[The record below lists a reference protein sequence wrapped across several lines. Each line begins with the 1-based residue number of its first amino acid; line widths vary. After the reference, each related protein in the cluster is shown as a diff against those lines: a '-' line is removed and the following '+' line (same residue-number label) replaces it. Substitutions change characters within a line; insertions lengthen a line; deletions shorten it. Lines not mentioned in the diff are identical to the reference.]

1 MDSKVFQSLVEKAKA
16 DPSFFHALIFTP
28 EKVLDQVKELDRRG
42 KGALVGQN
50 PAALIAR
57 AIGVVQACG
66 NTCTSSC
73 DNTCGQSCGFTTNL
87 TADVIAATKIN
98 YFSSFRDELAG
109 CGNTCTSSCDNTCGQ
124 SCGFTTNLTDRG
136 GFAVN
141 PATFSGR

>member
-1 MDSKVFQSLVEKAKA
+1 MDTNVFQSLVEKAKA
-16 DPSFFHALIFTP
+16 DPAFFHKLIFAP
-28 EKVLDQVKELDRRG
+28 ETVLNDVKDLDRRA
-42 KGALVGQN
+42 KGALMGQN

-57 AIGVVQACG
+57 AVGVVQACG

-87 TADVIAATKIN
+87 TADVAGAKVN

-141 PATFSGR
+141 PAFSGR

>member
-1 MDSKVFQSLVEKAKA
+1 MDAKVFQSLVEKAQS
-16 DPSFFHALIFTP
+16 DPAFFHQLIFTP
-28 EKVLDQVKELDRRG
+28 EKALAQMKDLDRKA
-42 KGALVGQN
+42 KGSLIGQN

-57 AIGVVQACG
+57 AVGINQACG

-87 TADVIAATKIN
+87 TADIAVSRVN
-98 YFSSFRDELAG
+98 YFSLSKGELAA

-141 PATFSGR
+141 PAFGR